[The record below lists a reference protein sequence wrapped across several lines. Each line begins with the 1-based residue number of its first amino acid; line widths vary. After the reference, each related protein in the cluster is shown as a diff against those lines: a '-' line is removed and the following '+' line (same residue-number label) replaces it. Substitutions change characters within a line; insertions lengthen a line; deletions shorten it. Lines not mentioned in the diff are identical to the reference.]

1 MYEVSVLSIDDTS
14 YLLSLHPYSPW
25 LRPERRLSAYVIAN
39 EQKPNAV
46 AHLAKEYVSN
56 LVLDLNDLVN
66 ALKNLVLIPVSLGH
80 LQDRLEHEQD
90 WTRIL
95 SLGEQQRLAFA
106 RLLLHKPNVAFL
118 DEATASM
125 DEGLEDNM
133 YRLLKEHLPHTTVI
147 SVGHRSTLQAFHQQQ
162 LMILG
167 NSEWQFTDRNLV

>member
-1 MYEVSVLSIDDTS
+1 MIEV
-14 YLLSLHPYSPW
+14 
-25 LRPERRLSAYVIAN
+25 
-39 EQKPNAV
+39 
-46 AHLAKEYVSN
+46 
-56 LVLDLNDLVN
+56 
-66 ALKNLVLIPVSLGH
+66 LKQVSLGH
-80 LQDRLEHEQD
+80 LQDRLDQEQD

-125 DEGLEDNM
+125 DEGLEDTM
-133 YRLLKEHLPHTTVI
+133 YRLLKERLPNTTVI

-167 NSEWQFTDRNLV
+167 NGKWRFTDRNLV

>member
-1 MYEVSVLSIDDTS
+1 MTALAYPNEEKVFNRDEMIEV
-14 YLLSLHPYSPW
+14 
-25 LRPERRLSAYVIAN
+25 
-39 EQKPNAV
+39 
-46 AHLAKEYVSN
+46 
-56 LVLDLNDLVN
+56 
-66 ALKNLVLIPVSLGH
+66 LKQVSLGH
-80 LQDRLEHEQD
+80 LQDRLDQEQD

-133 YRLLKEHLPHTTVI
+133 YRLLKECLPNTTVI

-167 NSEWQFTDRNLV
+167 NGKWRFTDRNLV